1 MPFIADVSFERPD
14 KAEGDK
20 FRFVRI
26 GSIWYDSG
34 KDKRGPSASVL
45 LQAVRIGSFVA
56 RPRNQDDAPYL
67 EGDMCV
73 KTGSFEE
80 SGVTKNKY
88 MNVGFIQTKE
98 GQGGITYFGQI
109 LCDPSPLLTLSRVK
123 EMMSAMISAKT
134 AGQHFDLDAF
144 SMNGIFVPVFL
155 ADRNR
160 GVGEDNMPF

>member
-14 KAEGDK
+14 KQQDDK

-26 GSIWYDSG
+26 GSIWYDPGGQG
-34 KDKRGPSASVL
+34 KKGPSASVL
-45 LQAVRIGSFVA
+45 LQAVRVGTFVA

-73 KTGSFEE
+73 KTGTFEE
-80 SGVTKNKY
+80 NGITKGKY

-98 GQGGITYFGQI
+98 GNGITYFGQI

-123 EMMSAMISAKT
+123 EMMAAMIAAKS

-144 SMNGIFVPVFL
+144 SMNGIFVPIFL

-160 GVGEDNMPF
+160 GSQDDNLPF